1 MKSIKA
7 FLFGVVIGCI
17 PLFVY
22 TMEYEVMTYKPGLQV
37 TPQSHLT
44 ESGVTS
50 FDPNQIK
57 KIQGKPQSEK
67 IDYATFCST
76 NPSSEEIDNYIANN
90 MDNNINKLSPVYGVK
105 KTLLYTA
112 VQSKNT
118 QLVQA
123 LLSKNGLQVDL
134 GQTQPT
140 ANTPLLLAVEMGLL
154 DIVTLLCKNGA
165 NKEAKDKDGD
175 TALVLALRMK
185 RPDIAKYL
193 INNGSD
199 CKALDKQQRTP
210 LHIAAKED
218 LIEVVQALITKKVEI
233 NQFDETG
240 NTPLHLAAAHNSDID
255 LVKLLIQN
263 GANVNAHKPNKPHWT
278 PLYAGLS
285 SRASNNDLIL
295 ALLNAGAR
303 ADSPHSDGYTPLY
316 IAAEMG
322 YSDQIIQALIKS
334 GADVNYTI
342 EQEEPTRAPEG
353 HLKQDESGKYI
364 TKSGKK
370 RENLNGLVPYL
381 GGYLEKFTILHMAV
395 DRGHSS
401 VVETLLKFGADIE
414 AKDSDGNTPL
424 MTAILAPL
432 GRSFVEKLLD
442 KGANRDAINNKNE
455 KPIDIAHRIGLERI
469 QKLLNPVQASLTG
482 NAHQLSPVK
491 PSTQI
496 KPKKP
501 LTLNKKLKSLKRK
514 TQEIQPVKKPKSL
527 LEKSL
532 SGLNKKLKSLKE
544 KLRELS
550 AQLGLLK
557 QKMNV

>member
-37 TPQSHLT
+37 QPQSHLT

-57 KIQGKPQSEK
+57 KIQDKPQSEK

-76 NPSSEEIDNYIANN
+76 NHTSQEIDNYIANN
-90 MDNNINKLSPVYGVK
+90 MDNNINKLSLVYGVE

-112 VQSKNT
+112 VQSGNT

-154 DIVTLLCKNGA
+154 DIVTLLCKKGA

-193 INNGSD
+193 INNDSN
-199 CKALDKQQRTP
+199 CKVLDKQQRTP
-210 LHIAAKED
+210 LHIAAKEGF
-218 LIEVVQALITKKVEI
+218 IEVAQALITKKVEI
-233 NQFDETG
+233 DQFDETG
-240 NTPLHLAAAHNSDID
+240 NTPLHLAAVFGN
-255 LVKLLIQN
+255 LNVVKLLIQQN
-263 GANVNAHKPNKPHWT
+263 ANVNAHKPNKPHWT

-316 IAAEMG
+316 IAAEMR
-322 YSDQIIQALIKS
+322 YSDKIIQALINS

-342 EQEEPTRAPEG
+342 EQEEPTRALEG

-370 RENLNGLVPYL
+370 IANLNGLVPYL
-381 GGYLEKFTILHMAV
+381 GGYLQKFTILHMAV

-442 KGANRDAINNKNE
+442 KGANKNEKNNKNE

-469 QKLLNPVQASLTG
+469 QKLLNSVQASLTG
-482 NAHQLSPVK
+482 NVHQP
-491 PSTQI
+491 TQI

-501 LTLNKKLKSLKRK
+501 LTLNTKLKSLKGK
-514 TQEIQPVKKPKSL
+514 KQEIQPVKNKKTP

-544 KLRELS
+544 KLRALS

-557 QKMNV
+557 KKMNE

>member
-303 ADSPHSDGYTPLY
+303 ADLPHSDGYTPLY

-342 EQEEPTRAPEG
+342 EQDEPEKTPEG
-353 HLKQDESGKYI
+353 VLLRETMNPWFGKYLI
-364 TKSGKK
+364 KGGGK

-381 GGYLEKFTILHMAV
+381 GGYLQKFTILHMAV

-442 KGANRDAINNKNE
+442 KGANKNEKNNKNE

-469 QKLLNPVQASLTG
+469 QKLLNSVQASLTG
-482 NAHQLSPVK
+482 NVHQP
-491 PSTQI
+491 TQI
-496 KPKKP
+496 KPEKP
-501 LTLNKKLKSLKRK
+501 LTLNTKLKSLKGK
-514 TQEIQPVKKPKSL
+514 KQEIQPVKNKKTP